1 MKLRLATLL
10 LCLVLPAAA
19 LAQPADGCAP
29 ELRAI
34 FDQATVEWTGTG
46 DMDIVI
52 ITDPLCWHCRLGHKL
67 LGEYPEKYGR
77 IRLSF
82 FPRRNFIGSDMAAWV
97 LEDAAGTEK
106 LKAMVDFAYSD
117 LKQPKTKDL
126 TEARMLVLAQFTE
139 AFPRLLDDVKLEELY
154 VRLQKDHAA
163 HVEES
168 AMLAHAAELP
178 GTPVLVAGEQLL
190 LGFGPGPWL
199 DALDAK
205 ALCE

>member
-1 MKLRLATLL
+1 MKLKLAIFLFCLL
-10 LCLVLPAAA
+10 LPAV
-19 LAQPADGCAP
+19 AQAQAADGCAP
-29 ELRAI
+29 EFRAI

-46 DMDIVI
+46 DMDVVI

-82 FPRRNFIGSDMAAWV
+82 FPRKSFIGSDLAAWV
-97 LEDAAGTEK
+97 LEDAVGTDK
-106 LKAMVDFAYSD
+106 LKKMVDFAYSD
-117 LKQPKTKDL
+117 LRQPKTKDVV
-126 TEARMLVLAQFTE
+126 EARMLVLAQFTE
-139 AFPRLLDDVKLEELY
+139 AFPEMLGGVKIEELY

-168 AMLAHAAELP
+168 AMLARAASIP
-178 GTPVLVAGEQLL
+178 GTPVLVAGGKLL
-190 LGFGPGPWL
+190 VGFGPGPWL

-205 ALCE
+205 AVCE